1 MPFRV
6 VRLFRGSLN
15 SIVPAKPWGGA
26 DYLRVRGLTSAATTP
41 RCLRRN
47 RMAFAAN
54 GRSNNAPAI
63 IVVGSGSG
71 TAGGITLKAKD
82 APRSMR
88 NALEGITPVNGE

>member
-1 MPFRV
+1 
-6 VRLFRGSLN
+6 
-15 SIVPAKPWGGA
+15 
-26 DYLRVRGLTSAATTP
+26 
-41 RCLRRN
+41 
-47 RMAFAAN
+47 MAFAAN